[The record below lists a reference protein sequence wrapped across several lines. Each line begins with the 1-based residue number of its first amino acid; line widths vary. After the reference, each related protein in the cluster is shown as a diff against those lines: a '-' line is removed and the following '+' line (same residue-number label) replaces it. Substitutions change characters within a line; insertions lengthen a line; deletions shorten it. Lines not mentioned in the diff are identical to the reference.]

1 MYSTLAYL
9 YQQTHMVILL
19 DASGTYNSIR
29 YRPVFSKNLVA
40 SKGVDNVIL
49 IRFMNQDQK
58 PVDITGL
65 TFTFR
70 VMNQDGTQLL
80 LSRELE
86 TVTASKGHTKLTLV
100 EQDLDDIVA
109 QRANYSITVDRNN
122 LTESV
127 YVDDNAGARGVLEI
141 QDAAMPQ
148 FEASQTVTMAANP
161 GDSTAV
167 YSSEWNPEHYLTT
180 VQYNLTDF
188 EGTITVETSANGSAP
203 WFEIDPI
210 QFDSGAVSGSK
221 YFNVEGLYGKMRLRV
236 EYTSGSIDSIYVR

>member
-29 YRPVFSKNLVA
+29 YRPVYSKNLVA
-40 SKGVDNVIL
+40 SRGVDNVIL
-49 IRFMNQDQK
+49 IRFMNQEQK

-70 VMNQDGTQLL
+70 VISQDGTQLL
-80 LSRELE
+80 LSKELE
-86 TVTASKGHTKLTLV
+86 TVTASSGHTKLTLV
-100 EQDLDDIVA
+100 ESELDEIVA

-161 GDSTAV
+161 GTSTSV
-167 YSSEWNPEHYLTT
+167 YSSEWEPGNYLQT
-180 VQYNLTDF
+180 VQYNLDAF
-188 EGTITVETSANGSAP
+188 EGVITVETSVNGSAP
-203 WFEIDPI
+203 WYEV
-210 QFDSGAVSGSK
+210 DSVEYTSATTASK
-221 YFNVEGLYGKMRLRV
+221 YLNLSGWYNTVRLRV
-236 EYTSGSIDSIYVR
+236 EYTAGEIDTIYVR